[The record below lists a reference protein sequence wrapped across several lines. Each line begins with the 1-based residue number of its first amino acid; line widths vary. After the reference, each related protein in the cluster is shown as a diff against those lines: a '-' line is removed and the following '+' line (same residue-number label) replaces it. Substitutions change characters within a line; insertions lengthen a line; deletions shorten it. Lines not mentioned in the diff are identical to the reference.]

1 MEKLLTRK
9 EAANLL
15 GISLTTLDA
24 VRSAGQIA
32 FVQYVDNGCV
42 YFTEANLQEFVAK
55 ATHRVKPREIAAAHR
70 RRRV

>member
-9 EAANLL
+9 EAANVL

-42 YFTEANLQEFVAK
+42 YFTEANLQEFVAR
-55 ATHRVKPREIAAAHR
+55 ATHRVKPREITPVRHR
-70 RRRV
+70 RRV